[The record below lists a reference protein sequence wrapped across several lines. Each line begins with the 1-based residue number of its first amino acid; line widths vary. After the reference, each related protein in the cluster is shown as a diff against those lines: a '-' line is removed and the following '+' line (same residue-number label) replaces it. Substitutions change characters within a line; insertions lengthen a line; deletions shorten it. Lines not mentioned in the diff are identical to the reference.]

1 MADDFY
7 TDMRD
12 EDLYDEAHTTQ
23 AMSTYDITRMSQFSQ
38 VTTKMP
44 PSFDGK
50 TSWFAYE
57 DAIDDWC
64 DITELDDEKR
74 GPALHNRLEGDA
86 AIYKK
91 ILDRDALKSKEE
103 GVTYFKRTP
112 RPFFVKGSVNVF
124 LYRFQQFMNLRRG
137 SSDLMKWMS
146 RFQIQLKRLEEAW
159 GETLTPINDPANDE
173 VRQYTQ
179 SLSSEVRQAMTAAQI
194 LTAVN
199 ERRRQAHMEKVP
211 LTKNLI
217 GLLFV
222 SHAELSFDQRMSLTS
237 IMAHRGID
245 LVGLD
250 AGTLRD
256 IFIEMFCNPRT
267 AVDNPLLNN
276 IGHGGRRSFIVID
289 EGELDGSFGVWAEDE
304 DDGAEGFLDAH
315 EDIFY
320 IYDEQND
327 SWFQRRF
334 QGRRSRK
341 GVGKGRGGKSRGRG
355 RWRSEIL

>member
-23 AMSTYDITRMSQFSQ
+23 AMSTYDITRMNQFSQ
-38 VTTKMP
+38 VTTKIP

-74 GPALHNRLEGDA
+74 GPALRNRLEGDA

-103 GVTYFKRTP
+103 GVTYFKRTL

-159 GETLTPINDPANDE
+159 GDTLTPISDPANDE
-173 VRQYTQ
+173 V
-179 SLSSEVRQAMTAAQI
+179 
-194 LTAVN
+194 
-199 ERRRQAHMEKVP
+199 
-211 LTKNLI
+211 
-217 GLLFV
+217 
-222 SHAELSFDQRMSLTS
+222 
-237 IMAHRGID
+237 
-245 LVGLD
+245 
-250 AGTLRD
+250 
-256 IFIEMFCNPRT
+256 
-267 AVDNPLLNN
+267 
-276 IGHGGRRSFIVID
+276 
-289 EGELDGSFGVWAEDE
+289 
-304 DDGAEGFLDAH
+304 
-315 EDIFY
+315 
-320 IYDEQND
+320 
-327 SWFQRRF
+327 
-334 QGRRSRK
+334 
-341 GVGKGRGGKSRGRG
+341 
-355 RWRSEIL
+355 